1 MFSIA
6 RKLGTI
12 EERRRDQKYLFRRE
26 DYRSQDR
33 NLDKLSGFGSWW
45 FFCSLETENDKKKR
59 PQSQIC
65 VLRRGYYK
73 KKGLSHAIFPGSNQ
87 GEDDFCNRNICR

>member
-33 NLDKLSGFGSWW
+33 NCLGSGPGV
-45 FFCSLETENDKKKR
+45 FFL
-59 PQSQIC
+59 
-65 VLRRGYYK
+65 
-73 KKGLSHAIFPGSNQ
+73 A
-87 GEDDFCNRNICR
+87 